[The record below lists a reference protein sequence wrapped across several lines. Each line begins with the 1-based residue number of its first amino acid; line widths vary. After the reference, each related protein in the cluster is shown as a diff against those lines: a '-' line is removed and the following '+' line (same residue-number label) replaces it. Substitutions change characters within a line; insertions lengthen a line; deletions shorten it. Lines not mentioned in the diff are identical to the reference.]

1 MGMFWK
7 NTTTDSRC
15 GKAEFEDLQEH
26 AETGTKDDLYS
37 TVMLKVSIK
46 NILVK

>member
-26 AETGTKDDLYS
+26 AETGTKDDLLLYS
-37 TVMLKVSIK
+37 DAEGVH
-46 NILVK
+46 